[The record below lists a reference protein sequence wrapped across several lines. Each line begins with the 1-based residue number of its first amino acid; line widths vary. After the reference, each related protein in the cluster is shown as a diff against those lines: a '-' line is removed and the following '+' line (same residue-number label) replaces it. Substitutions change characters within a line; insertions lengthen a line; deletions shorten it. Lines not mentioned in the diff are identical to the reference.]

1 MKLLNLGCGTR
12 HHPAWI
18 NVDLKSTG
26 PGVIPCDLRQGLPF
40 TDNSVDVV
48 YHSHLLEHFSKAFAP
63 VFLRD
68 CFRVLKTGGIIRVV
82 TPDLEQIVRV
92 YLRILEELEGGSK
105 EIQERYNWIILELL
119 DQMVRNQSGGEIF
132 KYWSQDPL
140 PAADFV
146 LERMGSELLD
156 NLSNPQIIDGSESDS
171 PQDSYQE
178 TSVEAL
184 KVGEF
189 RLSGEVHQWMYDRHS
204 LKVLLQ
210 EVGFKDVKVCQADE
224 SAIPNFDSYLLD
236 IEEDG
241 SPFKPVSLYTEA
253 RNAGGDPIQF
263 VSKESTSAVALD
275 AEIDRVAELSEVL
288 PKSTQSLL
296 HEIREREI
304 KLVELRRDRDTAVE
318 EIHKRDTQLAEVRQ
332 DRDTAVEEIH
342 KRDAELAEL
351 HQEKD
356 LALQQIVERDHQLAQ
371 IRRTL
376 PLVTVVTPALNCE
389 KWIEICINS
398 VLSQDYPNIEHIIVD
413 GGSTDGTLEIC
424 RRYPHLIVHSGK
436 DRGQSHAIN
445 KGFAMAQG
453 DILAWLCADDEYE
466 PGAVSAAVEGII
478 SGHNVVMGFSRF
490 IDAEGNVISDHPANA
505 TTHYNYDMFL
515 RFWKHST
522 ISQPATFWTR
532 NMWET
537 CGPLR
542 ENLYYAMDYDLW
554 LRMSQKCRFQRV
566 NAYTARYRI
575 HPEAKC
581 FADNYSP
588 RIELI
593 EVSRSY
599 WPPKWKLGYW
609 RLCLR
614 YHLSR
619 NEITQHYID
628 GTELLK
634 ASADCLDN
642 SQRVRAI
649 FLFVKAHYKHLA
661 TPYLPD
667 YKMMRNRILKDGVG
681 PAWFWRLGKKSWDAL
696 RRKDQ

>member
-1 MKLLNLGCGTR
+1 MKLVNLGCGTR

-18 NVDLKSTG
+18 NLDLNSTG

-40 TDNSVDVV
+40 TDNSFDVV

-82 TPDLEQIVRV
+82 TPDLEQIVRA

-119 DQMVRNQSGGEIF
+119 DQMIRNQSGGEIF

-171 PQDSYQE
+171 PEDSYQE
-178 TSVEAL
+178 ANLDAL
-184 KVGEF
+184 KVGAF

-210 EVGFKDVKVCQADE
+210 EVGFRDVRVCQADE
-224 SAIPNFDSYLLD
+224 SSIPNFDSYLLD

-253 RNAGGDPIQF
+253 RKAGVGPIQF
-263 VSKESTSAVALD
+263 ANKESTSAVGLD
-275 AEIDRVAELSEVL
+275 AEIDKVAELSEVL

-296 HEIREREI
+296 HEIREREMQ
-304 KLVELRRDRDTAVE
+304 LAELRQDRDTAVEEIHKRDTQLTQLRQDRDTAVE
-318 EIHKRDTQLAEVRQ
+318 EIHKRDTQLAELQQ
-332 DRDTAVEEIH
+332 DRD
-342 KRDAELAEL
+342 
-351 HQEKD
+351 
-356 LALQQIVERDHQLAQ
+356 LALSQIIERDNQLTLVDH
-371 IRRTL
+371 TL
-376 PLVTVVTPALNCE
+376 PLVSIVTPTLNSE
-389 KWIEICINS
+389 KWTEVCINS
-398 VLSQDYPNIEHIIVD
+398 VLDQDYPKIEHIIVD

-424 RRYPHLIVHSGK
+424 RRYPHLIIHSGK

-466 PGAVSAAVEGII
+466 PGAVSAAVKGIMA
-478 SGHNVVMGFSRF
+478 GHNVIMGFSRF
-490 IDAEGNVISDHPANA
+490 IDAQGQVTADHPANV
-505 TTHYNYDMFL
+505 HLYYDHDMFI
-515 RFWKHST
+515 RFWKYST

-532 NMWET
+532 NMWENY
-537 CGPLR
+537 GPLR
-542 ENLYYAMDYDLW
+542 EKLYYAMDYDLW
-554 LRMSQKCRFQRV
+554 LRMSQKCHFHRV
-566 NAYTARYRI
+566 NAYNAKYRV

-588 RIELI
+588 RVELI
-593 EVSRSY
+593 EVSRRY

-609 RLCLR
+609 KLYLS
-614 YHLSR
+614 YILSR
-619 NEITQHYID
+619 GEITQHYTD
-628 GTELLK
+628 GMELLNESV
-634 ASADCLDN
+634 ASLDN
-642 SQRVRAI
+642 SKRLKAVY
-649 FLFVKAHYKHLA
+649 LFAKAHYKHLA
-661 TPYLPD
+661 TPFLPN
-667 YKMMRNRILKDGVG
+667 YKLTLKRILKEGIG
-681 PAWFWRLGKKSWDAL
+681 AAWFWRLGKKSWDAL